1 MLPSQR
7 PLHKSPK
14 LPQHLGTLGS
24 LLPGC
29 WRKGTFF
36 PGTRPAGN
44 KSCVYQPSSCCFWL
58 SARGAVVF
66 IQTQGQSSVTNNTRQ
81 RSTLSPA
88 APSLAREQ
96 DRASRRA
103 VPPGKDRQ
111 PWDVGTGG
119 MSWPC
124 VQSLS
129 CARDRLRTM
138 NEQLRTRHRGVMA
151 PLGAQCQGS
160 EVDTPSIGCAAAS
173 PPRDCPAGDSV
184 SPSVKS
190 NFLDFE
196 LCSVPKEDPNT
207 SWLQQRWRAG

>member
-1 MLPSQR
+1 M
-7 PLHKSPK
+7 
-14 LPQHLGTLGS
+14 
-24 LLPGC
+24 
-29 WRKGTFF
+29 
-36 PGTRPAGN
+36 
-44 KSCVYQPSSCCFWL
+44 
-58 SARGAVVF
+58 F

-81 RSTLSPA
+81 RSTLGPA

-103 VPPGKDRQ
+103 VPPGKDGQ